1 MFCRPFHRVL
11 SIWLASASLPVS
23 TAVAEILPGT
33 VVAQPFTLHRW
44 TTENNLPQNTVNYL
58 AQTPDGYLWAG
69 TRTGLARFDGVRFT
83 VFTRELLM
91 NGQGDL
97 SCRDLEVDGK
107 GRLWIR
113 LPDALVCYHQ
123 GRFERFSTESGPL
136 QSDIQTMIASRESGL
151 WIGTRGQGLKRFEN
165 GAFTRLYRA
174 ADGLGTDWVGLLNED
189 GQGRV
194 WIGCTDR
201 DWPIARSWQR
211 LDPVS
216 GELVSL
222 SEVLGFALTNIWDL
236 FPDHDGRL
244 WATLPGQL
252 LCWAEG
258 KLTRYDTS
266 AIWNHENPGRIK
278 EDNTGALWLAP
289 GNGTKAVRFKD
300 GRWDVF
306 NLENQGIDRDI
317 REVLPDRE
325 GNVWVGTGAQGL
337 LQIQPQRIMSLL
349 TKSPGG
355 GNQEIHSVAAGAGDV
370 VWLATGSRLL
380 RFQHDAVEHFAV
392 GSDGRALT
400 QVQAALEDR
409 SGQVWVKCHG
419 GLLKLTKEGLT
430 RVPGADAGRSNW
442 VVTALREDRRGRL
455 WIGSDSGLLEH
466 RDGTFILYTT
476 RDGLSD
482 DAICGI
488 RDAPDGS
495 LWVGTQSGE
504 LNHLKDGR
512 FHAYST
518 RDGLLP
524 GRVIPLAVEEDGT
537 IWTGTPTGLNRIRA
551 GEIRAVT
558 EREGLLDHETYSLL
572 DDKRGHYW
580 AHCNRGIFRVRQADL
595 HAVAD
600 GRQRR
605 LHCVSYGKADGMA
618 STEGNGDYQ
627 PNAARLP
634 DGRMWF
640 PMTRGVVV
648 FDPGEVM
655 ETDVPPPIV
664 IEQVQADD
672 EVIYGD
678 GVAQRWSA
686 AVPNRS
692 GHDAQ
697 KVAAASQAMSSIPRA
712 AAGDSRAPVLRL
724 PAGRARWLKIHYTA
738 NSFFDPRRVR
748 FQYRLTGHDRD
759 WRKMTDER
767 VAYYADLKPGHYRF
781 QVKAANP
788 HGVWNETPAVFEFSL
803 APHFYETWPF
813 YILCV
818 TGAVLAGLGVHHR
831 RVRGLRRLQHLEQQR
846 ALLDERARIARDL
859 HDDLGANLT
868 GIALKADLA
877 QRQLQGPQ
885 AVGQLAEIAANTRAL
900 VDNMRGT
907 VWALNPKHDTLE
919 GLARFLAQQVED
931 FVTDAGLR
939 CRLELPGEF
948 PGLTVPSPARYHIHL
963 VVKEGLHNAVK
974 HAGAREIRFSLQMDG
989 SDLCL
994 CLADDGQGFELND
1007 SQLPTLGSQ
1016 PSGNGGNG
1024 LLNMRQRVESLG
1036 GRWELASGCGQ
1047 GTRISIPTQ
1056 SFRPKST

>member
-1 MFCRPFHRVL
+1 MFGRPFHRTL
-11 SIWLASASLPVS
+11 FTWLASTSWLAS

-69 TRTGLARFDGVRFT
+69 TRMGLARFDGVRFT
-83 VFTRELLM
+83 VFTQDLLM
-91 NGQGDL
+91 NGHGDL
-97 SCRDLEVDGK
+97 SCRDMGVDGE

-113 LPDALVCYHQ
+113 PPGALVCYHR
-123 GRFERFSTESGPL
+123 GKFERFSTTSGPL
-136 QSDIQTMIASRESGL
+136 RCSIQTIIASRKGGL
-151 WIGTRGQGLKRFEN
+151 WIGTQGEGLKRFEN
-165 GAFTRLYRA
+165 GAFTRRYRT
-174 ADGLGTDWVGLLNED
+174 ADGLATDWVGLLNED

-222 SEVLGFALTNIWDL
+222 SEVLGFALTNVWNL
-236 FPDHDGRL
+236 FPDHRGRL

-252 LCWAEG
+252 VCWAEG

-266 AIWNHENPGRIK
+266 AIWNHGNPGRMK

-289 GNGTKAVRFKD
+289 GNGTKAVRFEN
-300 GRWDVF
+300 GRLDVF
-306 NLENQGIDRDI
+306 DLESQGMDHDI

-325 GNVWVGTGAQGL
+325 GNLWVGTGAQGL

-349 TKSPGG
+349 TKSPGGG

-392 GSDGRALT
+392 GVDGGALT

-409 SGQVWVKCHG
+409 SGQVWVKGHR
-419 GLLKLTKEGLT
+419 GLFKLTREGLT
-430 RVPGADAGRSNW
+430 RVPDADAGRSNW
-442 VVTALREDRRGRL
+442 VVTALCEDRRGRL
-455 WIGSDSGLLEH
+455 WIGSDSGLLER
-466 RDGTFILYTT
+466 RDGNFILYTT

-482 DAICGI
+482 DAICGL
-488 RDAPDGS
+488 RDAPDGG
-495 LWVGTQSGE
+495 LWVGTRSGG
-504 LNHLKDGR
+504 LNHFKDGHFR
-512 FHAYST
+512 AYSA

-524 GRVIPLAVEEDGT
+524 GRVIPLAVEADGT
-537 IWTGTPTGLNRIRA
+537 IWTGTPVGLNRTRA

-558 EREGLLDHETYSLL
+558 EREGLLNSEAYSLL
-572 DDKRGHYW
+572 DDGRGNYW
-580 AHCNRGIFRVRQADL
+580 GHCNRGIFRVRQADL

-600 GRQRR
+600 GRQRSLR
-605 LHCVSYGKADGMA
+605 CVSYGEADGMA
-618 STEGNGDYQ
+618 STEGNGEYQ
-627 PNAARLP
+627 PNAARTP

-640 PMTRGVVV
+640 PTTRGVVV
-648 FDPGEVM
+648 FDPGEVI
-655 ETDVPPPIV
+655 ETDVLPPIV
-664 IEQVQADD
+664 IEQVEADG
-672 EVIYGD
+672 ELIYGN
-678 GVAQRWSA
+678 GLENPKSEIRN
-686 AVPNRS
+686 PNL
-692 GHDAQ
+692 
-697 KVAAASQAMSSIPRA
+697 K
-712 AAGDSRAPVLRL
+712 L
-724 PAGRARWLKIHYTA
+724 PPGRARWLKIHYTA
-738 NSFFDPRRVR
+738 NSFVDPRRVR
-748 FQYRLTGHDRD
+748 FQYRLAGHDRD
-759 WRKMTDER
+759 WRGVTDER
-767 VAYYADLKPGHYRF
+767 VAYYADLKPGPYRF

-813 YILCV
+813 YVLCA
-818 TGAVLAGLGVHHR
+818 TGIVLAGLGVHHR

-885 AVGQLAEIAANTRAL
+885 AAGQLAEIAANTRAL

-931 FVTDAGLR
+931 FVTDACLR
-939 CRLELPGEF
+939 CRLELPHEF
-948 PGLTVPSPARYHIHL
+948 PEVAVPSPARYQIHL
-963 VVKEGLHNAVK
+963 VVKEALHNAVK
-974 HAGAREIRFSLQMDG
+974 HAGASEVHFSLKIDG
-989 SDLCL
+989 EDLCL
-994 CLADDGQGFELND
+994 RITDDGHGFDPNTP
-1007 SQLPTLGSQ
+1007 QLA
-1016 PSGNGGNG
+1016 GNGGHG
-1024 LLNMRQRVESLG
+1024 LLNMRQRVEGLG
-1036 GRWELASGCGQ
+1036 GRWNLESRSGE
-1047 GTRISIPTQ
+1047 GTCISIRIPKQ
-1056 SFRPKST
+1056 SFRMTSA